1 MMLVRLNLANHYAV
15 TVQIDDRLAAFE
27 TEIQLLI
34 QARAALHAAR
44 QEEDRIYHSY
54 SIKDL
59 TSNDLKA
66 EKDTLCKYMTTIS
79 QSMRALLHL
88 PDEQEPEPEP
98 EPTLDPEPD
107 PEDVG

>member
-1 MMLVRLNLANHYAV
+1 MVRLNLANHYAV

-27 TEIQLLI
+27 TENQVLI

-54 SIKDL
+54 SAKDF
-59 TSNDLKA
+59 TATDLKA
-66 EKDTLCKYMTTIS
+66 EKNTLCKYMSTVS

-98 EPTLDPEPD
+98 EPTPDPEPD